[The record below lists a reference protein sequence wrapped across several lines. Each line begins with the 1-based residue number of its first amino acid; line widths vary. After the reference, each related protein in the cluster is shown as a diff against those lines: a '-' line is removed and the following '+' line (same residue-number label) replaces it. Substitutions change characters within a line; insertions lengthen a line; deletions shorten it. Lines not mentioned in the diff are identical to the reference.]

1 MKFRAALLFPLLALS
16 GASQSVQPAPDASAI
31 IRKAFSRQEDFFEQ
45 ARNYTYI
52 RHEETRRLDRAGK
65 VTKAESNV
73 HEVTILYGEPYRKLI
88 KKDGRDL
95 DAKEAAKEQ
104 RKMDDEIA
112 KRGRDQE
119 KRRRETEKELADQRK
134 ALAEIA
140 DAIDWRIEG
149 QETLAGRPAWVISGT
164 PKAGYKLKSQEA
176 KVLTKMRGKVWI
188 DREDS
193 RMVKADAVV
202 NDTISFGWFL
212 FRIQPGF
219 HFTFEMTRVNDQV
232 WLPRHGWLK
241 GTAKVAGLKTYRM
254 EMDMRYSDYRRFQS
268 DSRVVQSGPPE

>member
-1 MKFRAALLFPLLALS
+1 MRFRIAVLLSLS
-16 GASQSVQPAPDASAI
+16 AVFLGGQTTPSPPDAKAI
-31 IRKAFSRQEDFFEQ
+31 IRNAFARQEDFFAQ
-45 ARNYTYI
+45 ARNYTYL
-52 RHEETRRLDRAGK
+52 RTQETRKLDSAGRVK
-65 VTKAESNV
+65 ETESEV
-73 HEVTILYGEPYRKLI
+73 HEVSILYGEPYRKLI
-88 KKDGRDL
+88 KKNGRAL

-104 RKMDDEIA
+104 RKMDEEIA
-112 KRGRDQE
+112 KRSRDQE
-119 KRRRETEKELADQRK
+119 KRRREMEKELAEERK
-134 ALAEIA
+134 ALAELV

-149 QETLAGRPAWVISGT
+149 EESIGGRAAWVLSGV
-164 PKAGYKLKSQEA
+164 PKPGYKPKSREA

-212 FRIQPGF
+212 LRIQPGF

-241 GTAKVAGLKTYRM
+241 GAAKVGLLKTFRM
-254 EMDMRYSDYRRFQS
+254 ELDMHYSDYRRFQS
-268 DSRVVQSGPPE
+268 DSRILAGTEQ